1 MSATATF
8 RPPITKALPRWSMT
22 RYAAARPNRGP
33 ALHSAP
39 RASPN
44 RIVNAQ
50 SKPVSQ
56 TGGRN
61 SVIPDPR
68 RLPHTH
74 TGAIKSP

>member
-1 MSATATF
+1 MSETATF
-8 RPPITKALPRWSMT
+8 RTANGFPRWSAT
-22 RYAAARPNRGP
+22 RSAAARPNTWP

-39 RASPN
+39 LASPK

-50 SKPVSQ
+50 SKSISQ

-61 SVIPDPR
+61 NVMPEPR

-74 TGAIKSP
+74 IRAIKSP

>member
-1 MSATATF
+1 MSETETF
-8 RPPITKALPRWSMT
+8 RTANGFPRWSMT
-22 RYAAARPNRGP
+22 RYAAARPNTWP

-39 RASPN
+39 RASPK
-44 RIVNAQ
+44 RTVNAQ

-61 SVIPDPR
+61 NVIPEPR

-74 TGAIKSP
+74 ISAIKSP